1 MESRNSSMLESSR
14 EENVLSYETVK
25 STVTRDDRSE
35 LETEEGFL
43 LVSQAQQERYAEE
56 ENVDEATLKER
67 TAALAFINLC
77 RICANANDH
86 LIPIFEGDGV
96 ERNLAQKILKHL
108 PIRISEDDSLPLQ
121 LCYHCATTLLAWHEL
136 SEGCLNA
143 ERKLLGMQGKQEYD
157 TPAMSLDN
165 LEVPAPIT
173 TMETTVNIANSEA
186 SEPDQQ
192 ADDKTEAR
200 GTEETDESNRCT
212 RQASSDETEKSRRA
226 SEINVENAQS
236 TIYRDSEQEP
246 AQESKK
252 ESEEESQRNELF
264 PCEKCSMSFPYE
276 YDLLM
281 HIKAAHMLL
290 SFTCP
295 LCNETFFLP
304 YDMNKH
310 LGIVHDFHE
319 NEDFNRFVCDVCGNP
334 PTTLKRRLKKPITH
348 NRITDHEANLKTL
361 AEEFRSKVDSSQ
373 TKNSDRINKNSK
385 NTSSLTNDIATDV
398 PAERSSCTNDASSKT
413 HSSKSTNGDEE
424 ETTESTETPR
434 STGDPTAI
442 LKILK
447 IRANCRKKRKPRNT
461 RQELGELPAE
471 ETHEC
476 NSHPREID
484 KQIADAEEPE
494 NDTST
499 SRLNTT
505 CRFCDKKFH
514 SRKSYWAHRRTHT
527 SEKSYT
533 CHVCGKQFTQS
544 GSLYYHLKHVH
555 DGVKNH
561 ACDICGR
568 SFAMKT
574 AMEDHRRI
582 HTGERPY
589 VCDSCGKT
597 FKTKASLYIHGRT
610 HTDEFPHACTYCAK
624 RFRWRQQMLGH
635 LTVHTGEKNHT
646 CDVCGK
652 GFGVKN
658 DLTRH
663 RRVHSDE
670 KPYTCQR
677 CGISFG
683 QKRYLRSHERLKLG
697 TCGFSR
703 NYSRVDPDL
712 CHRVQS
718 ESGKP

>member
-200 GTEETDESNRCT
+200 GTEETDESN
-212 RQASSDETEKSRRA
+212 
-226 SEINVENAQS
+226 
-236 TIYRDSEQEP
+236 
-246 AQESKK
+246 
-252 ESEEESQRNELF
+252 
-264 PCEKCSMSFPYE
+264 
-276 YDLLM
+276 
-281 HIKAAHMLL
+281 
-290 SFTCP
+290 
-295 LCNETFFLP
+295 
-304 YDMNKH
+304 
-310 LGIVHDFHE
+310 
-319 NEDFNRFVCDVCGNP
+319 
-334 PTTLKRRLKKPITH
+334 RLKKPITH